1 MNPIFY
7 IKETQKVALR
17 FEEINLNQMDN
28 VKLMNRVEVK
38 YLIPIHLL
46 PQILDEALPYYR
58 ILEIK
63 GQRISAYES
72 LYFDTPQLDLYHN
85 HQSGRRNRYKIRFR
99 KYTNTSVSFL
109 EIKHKNNKGRTIKK
123 RIESTTEKVF
133 NAEMIYFLE
142 ASSPFGLSDIQ
153 ENLGVNYHR
162 MTFVNRIS
170 NERLT
175 IDINLHFE
183 ANGQE
188 ISFPKIAVVEIK
200 QEQLRGSPIVDI
212 LRKYNL
218 REGSLSKYCLGI
230 ISIFPQIKY
239 NRFKSKYLHLQKIIN
254 QYDVFI
260 NNITPSKYSSELT
273 MV

>member
-1 MNPIFY
+1 MNPVFY

-17 FEEINLNQMDN
+17 FEEINLKQMDN
-28 VKLMNRVEVK
+28 VKLMNRVDVK
-38 YLIPIHLL
+38 YMIPIHLL

-63 GQRISAYES
+63 GERISAYQS
-72 LYFDTPQLDLYHN
+72 LYFDTPQLDLYHH
-85 HQSGRRNRYKIRFR
+85 HQAGRRNRYKIRFR
-99 KYTNTSVSFL
+99 KYINTSVSFL

-123 RIESTTEKVF
+123 RIESSTEKGF
-133 NAEMIYFLE
+133 SPETLQFLE
-142 ASSPFGLSDIQ
+142 TASPYRSSDIQ

-162 MTFVNRIS
+162 MTFVNRTS

-175 IDINLHFE
+175 IDLDLHFQG
-183 ANGQE
+183 NNQTVN
-188 ISFPKIAVVEIK
+188 FPKIAVVEVK
-200 QEQLRGSPIVDI
+200 QEQLKGSPIVDI

-230 ISIFPQIKY
+230 ISTFPLIKY
-239 NRFKSKYLHLQKIIN
+239 NRFKEKYLHLQKTIN
-254 QYDVFI
+254 QYDLFI
-260 NNITPSKYSSELT
+260 NNIPTTKHSADHT